1 MLFLLLQCCR
11 LLVLYHAILLARHVT
26 NTTHR
31 WFLEIQPNGLNI
43 IPVWSKECFSI
54 GEAIMVSLLKSDK
67 NLLSTTPDILFT
79 MMSFAGGLLVGAKLL
94 MMDKNRIE
102 FLGCGDALFEQS
114 IRALGDASVSPDH
127 AAGRCSVLM
136 GAMHASWIGRRRG
149 LEPEKVYLGAPSEP
163 AGTNLFLGPGSEG
176 GGLDGQSVNMDIFQ
190 DLEFWST
197 FFGGEMRA
205 ETLAYFSQDNSGG
218 MYN

>member
-1 MLFLLLQCCR
+1 
-11 LLVLYHAILLARHVT
+11 
-26 NTTHR
+26 
-31 WFLEIQPNGLNI
+31 
-43 IPVWSKECFSI
+43 
-54 GEAIMVSLLKSDK
+54 MVSLLKSDK

-136 GAMHASWIGRRRG
+136 SAMHASWMAKRRG
-149 LEPEKVYLGAPSEP
+149 LEPEKTYLGAPSEP
-163 AGTNLFLGPGSEG
+163 VGANLFLGPESEG
-176 GGLDGQSVNMDIFQ
+176 LDDQSTNMDMFQ

-205 ETLAYFSQDNSGG
+205 ETMASFSQDNSGG
-218 MYN
+218 MYNY